1 MSIYVIIFYELI
13 FFILIDIGLL
23 FFSELSFE
31 LISILRL
38 MLYIVVKEEAS
49 GFVEDFFRIKVGKVV
64 INLIKDEEKNKEYE
78 L

>member
-49 GFVEDFFRIKVGKVV
+49 GFVEDLFRIKVGKVV
-64 INLIKDEEKNKEYE
+64 INLIRDEEKNKEYE

>member
-1 MSIYVIIFYELI
+1 
-13 FFILIDIGLL
+13 
-23 FFSELSFE
+23 
-31 LISILRL
+31 

-64 INLIKDEEKNKEYE
+64 INLIRDEEKNKEYE